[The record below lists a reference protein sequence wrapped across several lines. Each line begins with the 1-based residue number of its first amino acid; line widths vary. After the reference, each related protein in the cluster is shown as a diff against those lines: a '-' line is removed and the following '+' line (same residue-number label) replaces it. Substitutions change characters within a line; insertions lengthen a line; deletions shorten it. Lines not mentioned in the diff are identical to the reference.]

1 MADRACCVQTACKT
15 QPSLRSALGC
25 VSVVVLD
32 GVLPEHNCSFI
43 LFVVL
48 GKFSMH
54 QVAQIDSI

>member
-1 MADRACCVQTACKT
+1 MPAVYRLLVKHNRL
-15 QPSLRSALGC
+15 LRSALGS

-32 GVLPEHNCSFI
+32 GVLLEHNSSFI
-43 LFVVL
+43 LVVVL